1 VCLRSRRGR
10 RGLVVNFEATELRE
24 EARGDGGSRRYTL
37 CLLAKVPLRILA
49 EEILFYARAFT
60 LLRDRTPEA
69 DLRSTA
75 GRAKLMLMAASA

>member
-1 VCLRSRRGR
+1 
-10 RGLVVNFEATELRE
+10 
-24 EARGDGGSRRYTL
+24 
-37 CLLAKVPLRILA
+37 LAKVPLRILA